1 MTIGGT
7 LGAKQARC
15 NVGGYVYII
24 TNKPR
29 GTLYIGVTSNLPRRM
44 FEHREGVVKGFSKRY
59 GLKMLVY
66 WQAFDRI
73 EQAIQQEKN
82 MKRWSREWK
91 INAILALNPDWN
103 DLYHELNSG

>member
-1 MTIGGT
+1 M
-7 LGAKQARC
+7 
-15 NVGGYVYII
+15 GGYVYII
-24 TNKPR
+24 TNKSR

-44 FEHREGVVKGFSKRY
+44 FEHKEGLMEGFSKRY

-82 MKRWSREWK
+82 MKRWPREWK

-103 DLYHELNSG
+103 DLYHQLNSG